1 MSWNQP
7 FVLEVPDAARERH
20 GHTDLYLPDAAGPHA
35 AVVFV
40 HGGPIPSDD
49 SQPSP
54 REWPVFRGY
63 GNLAASVGLV
73 GVTADLRMYG
83 APGFPDAAQDL
94 ADAVDLARADPRVDA
109 DRIAL
114 WHFSGGGLLL
124 ADWLRE
130 PPAWLRCL
138 AATYPLLDVP
148 AEFGVDPRLRPIQAV
163 HGAVGLPFVLTR
175 VGRERPELA
184 EALERF
190 VVAAED
196 AGVQLEIVDVPHGQ
210 HAFDMFD
217 HTDESRDAVRRAM
230 AAVVAR
236 LS

>member
-7 FVLEVPDAARERH
+7 FVLEIADAARERH
-20 GHTDLYLPDAAGPHA
+20 DHTDLYLPDAAEPRP
-35 AVVFV
+35 AVVLV

-54 REWPVFRGY
+54 REWPVFQGY

-83 APGFPDAAQDL
+83 AAGFLDAARDL
-94 ADAVDLARADPRVDA
+94 ADAVHVARADPRVDA
-109 DRIAL
+109 ERIAL
-114 WHFSGGGLLL
+114 WHFSAGGLLL

-130 PPAWLRCL
+130 PPPWLRCL

-148 AEFGVDPRLRPIQAV
+148 AEFGVDPRFRPIEAA
-163 HGAVGLPFVLTR
+163 HGAAGLPFVLTR
-175 VGRERPELA
+175 VGQERPELA
-184 EALERF
+184 GAVERF
-190 VVAAED
+190 VVAAQA
-196 AGVQLEIVDVPHGQ
+196 AGVRLEIIDVSHGQ
-210 HAFDMFD
+210 HAFDMFN